1 MSSVPAGA
9 AGAAGAGGAAAAAI
23 ANAIKASG
31 TIVQVSEDA
40 FFEILARVEEPLVV
54 HSPSGFLAP
63 HRYIF
68 SYKGLCFFTK
78 SKEPLYIKSKIDL
91 IEAEKIWIP

>member
-1 MSSVPAGA
+1 MSSVA
-9 AGAAGAGGAAAAAI
+9 AGSAGGAGAAAALV
-23 ANAIKASG
+23 NAIKASG

-54 HSPSGFLAP
+54 HSPSGFMTP

-68 SYKGLCFFTK
+68 SYKGL
-78 SKEPLYIKSKIDL
+78 
-91 IEAEKIWIP
+91 